1 MLKKALLFGLT
12 LFVTFG
18 MQAQTADEIINN
30 YFENTGG
37 AEAWRQLESTKMT
50 AKMSMQGME
59 FPGTIYAAP
68 PNKQRAEINV
78 QGQEII
84 SAYNGDVAWMIN
96 PMMGSG
102 DPQKMPDAQAE
113 EMKKQEFESPLL
125 DYEKKGHTVS
135 LEGKETVDGTE
146 TYKVKLTR
154 KNGDVEYYYFE
165 PEYYVPIMMEREI
178 SNGQMKGQMAKTYLS
193 DYQEVEGL
201 MMPFFIESKI
211 NGQTLQKLTITSVEL
226 NPEIETEMFN
236 FPKQ

>member
-1 MLKKALLFGLT
+1 
-12 LFVTFG
+12 
-18 MQAQTADEIINN
+18 
-30 YFENTGG
+30 
-37 AEAWRQLESTKMT
+37 
-50 AKMSMQGME
+50 
-59 FPGTIYAAP
+59 
-68 PNKQRAEINV
+68 
-78 QGQEII
+78 
-84 SAYNGDVAWMIN
+84 
-96 PMMGSG
+96 
-102 DPQKMPDAQAE
+102 
-113 EMKKQEFESPLL
+113 
-125 DYEKKGHTVS
+125 
-135 LEGKETVDGTE
+135 VDGTE